1 MEDLSMSKHSNADYA
16 ALVLRVSMGV
26 MFFAYG
32 FLMKTLGYGPAA
44 FAQYIASVGYPAFL
58 GYIII
63 LVEVFGGLMLVLGF
77 WSRWVALAALPILL
91 GATLEHLPNGW
102 IFSNPH
108 GGWSYPAFW
117 AAALVVQMLL
127 GDGAYALR
135 SILQA
140 SPAASRFA
148 RA

>member
-1 MEDLSMSKHSNADYA
+1 MSKYSNADYG

-26 MFFAYG
+26 M
-32 FLMKTLGYGPAA
+32 KTLGYGPTA

-58 GYIII
+58 GYAII
-63 LVEVFGGLMLVLGF
+63 LVEVFGGLMLVLGL

-102 IFSNPH
+102 IFSNPQ

-117 AAALVVQMLL
+117 AATLVVQMLL

-135 SILQA
+135 SVLQG
-140 SPAASRFA
+140 SRKAAPFA